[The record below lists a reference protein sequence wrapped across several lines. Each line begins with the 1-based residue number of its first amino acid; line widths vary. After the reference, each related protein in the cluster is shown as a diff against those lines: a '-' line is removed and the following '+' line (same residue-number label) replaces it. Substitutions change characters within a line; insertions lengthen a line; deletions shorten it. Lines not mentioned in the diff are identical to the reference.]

1 MTDIVKN
8 ATQNPVTGDRLVSKA
23 SNQKYRDNWE
33 LAFGKKPPSKIPEW
47 DATLEYKEGD
57 KVMYNGKEV
66 TMTRGTH
73 NV

>member
-23 SNQKYRDNWE
+23 PNQKYRDRFE
-33 LAFGKKPPSKIPEW
+33 MAFGKKSSPKIPDW
-47 DATLEYKEGD
+47 DESFEYQEGD

-66 TMTRGTH
+66 TIGKGGS
-73 NV
+73 